1 MKLKVDTNK
10 CLGCGMCVNMCP
22 EVFEFHNGKS
32 SARKNADLEKNKD
45 CITQAALLCPAQ
57 AIKIE
62 K

>member
-1 MKLKVDTNK
+1 MKVEVNKNK

-22 EVFEFHNGKS
+22 EVFEFKNGKS
-32 SARKNADLEKNKD
+32 SVKKNAPIEKNKD
-45 CITQAALLCPAQ
+45 CINQAISLCPAQ